1 MGAGWVVEE
10 QGKEPSPAAPT
21 REPRPSSAWSRG
33 GAVGEEEEGRG
44 GPPLPALLRAPPP
57 RRSGRRAPRVR
68 LRPWEEGRPGRPGL
82 HRRVSRRRPGTPPR
96 GQRHEEVRAGT
107 APPPRPTSRPAPP
120 TRAGAWWRGGR
131 EDRGYFGNY
140 RWLKTR
146 KSAKVTATSETG
158 ATS

>member
-1 MGAGWVVEE
+1 MRRTAA
-10 QGKEPSPAAPT
+10 PRPPASATASSLRPPRTARPPAAVGG
-21 REPRPSSAWSRG
+21 REAWAAGAPSTG
-33 GAVGEEEEGRG
+33 KPEET
-44 GPPLPALLRAPPP
+44 
-57 RRSGRRAPRVR
+57 
-68 LRPWEEGRPGRPGL
+68 
-82 HRRVSRRRPGTPPR
+82 GTPPR

-107 APPPRPTSRPAPP
+107 APPPRPTSRPAAP